1 MAAKIDAKEVIE
13 NIIFEIEKNKG
24 WLSEIDGAIGDGDHG
39 VNMAKGF
46 GMVKEKLAE
55 AADALSELLNMT
67 GMTLLT
73 NIGGTIGPIYGTFFM
88 RMGKAVKG
96 KETIE
101 ENDILDM
108 LEGALE
114 GVKKRGGADIGDKTL
129 VDTLETAK
137 EGYKNAV
144 KEGKDIHGAI
154 DKMIEA
160 AKEGMEST
168 KELVAKK
175 GRSSRLGER
184 SKGTIDAGAASCY
197 IILKTIG
204 ESLKK
209 YL

>member
-24 WLSEIDGAIGDGDHG
+24 WLSETDGAIGDGDHG
-39 VNMAKGF
+39 INMAKGF

-73 NIGGTIGPIYGTFFM
+73 NIGGAIGPIYGTFFM

-129 VDTLETAK
+129 VDTLEPAK
-137 EGYKNAV
+137 EGYENAV

-154 DKMIEA
+154 DKMIES
-160 AKEGMEST
+160 AKDGMEST

>member
-39 VNMAKGF
+39 INMAKGF

-55 AADALSELLNMT
+55 AADDLSELLNMT

-73 NIGGTIGPIYGTFFM
+73 NIGGAIGPIYGTFFM

-96 KETIE
+96 KDTIE
-101 ENDILDM
+101 ENNILDM

-129 VDTLETAK
+129 VDTLEPAK

-154 DKMIEA
+154 DKMIES
-160 AKEGMEST
+160 AKGGMEST

-197 IILKTIG
+197 IILKAIG

>member
-73 NIGGTIGPIYGTFFM
+73 NIGGAIGPIYGTFFM

-129 VDTLETAK
+129 VDTLEPAK
-137 EGYKNAV
+137 R
-144 KEGKDIHGAI
+144 DT
-154 DKMIEA
+154 KM
-160 AKEGMEST
+160 
-168 KELVAKK
+168 L
-175 GRSSRLGER
+175 
-184 SKGTIDAGAASCY
+184 
-197 IILKTIG
+197 
-204 ESLKK
+204 
-209 YL
+209 

>member
-46 GMVKEKLAE
+46 GMVKEKLDE

>member
-39 VNMAKGF
+39 INMAKGF

-73 NIGGTIGPIYGTFFM
+73 NIGGAIGPIYGTFFM

-129 VDTLETAK
+129 VDTLEPAK
-137 EGYKNAV
+137 EGYENAV
-144 KEGKDIHGAI
+144 KEGKYIHDAI
-154 DKMIEA
+154 DKMIES
-160 AKEGMEST
+160 AKDGMEST